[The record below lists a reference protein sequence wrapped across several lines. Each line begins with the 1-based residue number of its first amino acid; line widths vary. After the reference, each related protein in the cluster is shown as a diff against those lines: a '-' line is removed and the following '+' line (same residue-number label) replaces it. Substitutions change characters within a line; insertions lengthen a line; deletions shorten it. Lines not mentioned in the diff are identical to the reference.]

1 MWEWSVCVCVWNGN
15 IKYISNLGTRSK
27 MFASHWRGGST
38 LEGRLREWENLSP
51 AFRRP
56 QAFTCLSK
64 GDLVPSSSWFQ
75 PDFQGPV
82 LWPLLKTSEGR
93 RRLMEQHSW
102 SHPKLTKFCICSK
115 DINEELSIKRFPVPL
130 LTVQREEF
138 LYEMRRKKILFS
150 INWCVLPLTL
160 SAGKLRGFCSV
171 GPLLLWCCSA
181 SSVA

>member
-1 MWEWSVCVCVWNGN
+1 
-15 IKYISNLGTRSK
+15 
-27 MFASHWRGGST
+27 
-38 LEGRLREWENLSP
+38 
-51 AFRRP
+51 
-56 QAFTCLSK
+56 
-64 GDLVPSSSWFQ
+64 
-75 PDFQGPV
+75 
-82 LWPLLKTSEGR
+82 
-93 RRLMEQHSW
+93 MEQHSW

-171 GPLLLWCCSA
+171 GPLLL
-181 SSVA
+181 